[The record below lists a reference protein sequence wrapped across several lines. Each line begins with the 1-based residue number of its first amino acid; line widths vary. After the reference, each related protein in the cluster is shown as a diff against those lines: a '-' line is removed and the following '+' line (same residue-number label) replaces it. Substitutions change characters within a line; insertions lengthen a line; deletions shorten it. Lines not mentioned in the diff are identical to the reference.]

1 MARKDAGLQEPSSP
15 MEEPSKLS
23 EPSSVPSWAI
33 DTPEPSML
41 VEEGEKGGGGGGG
54 GVGSG
59 LSMIDEGEDNDGGE
73 QSGME
78 TEDVT
83 TTTRTTERETTSRS
97 KSRGSGGKS
106 TMRKRLESVWDRLEM
121 PHSHK
126 MMFAARYAEPRR
138 GLLLFVCLLFIF
150 FINFLV

>member
-33 DTPEPSML
+33 DTPESSML
-41 VEEGEKGGGGGGG
+41 VEEEEGGG

-59 LSMIDEGEDNDGGE
+59 LSMIGEDNDGSD

-78 TEDVT
+78 TEVVT
-83 TTTRTTERETTSRS
+83 TTTRQTTERERERETTSRS
-97 KSRGSGGKS
+97 KSRGNGGKS
-106 TMRKRLESVWDRLEM
+106 TMRKRLESVWERLEM

-138 GLLLFVCLLFIF
+138 GPFFVVVLFL
-150 FINFLV
+150 